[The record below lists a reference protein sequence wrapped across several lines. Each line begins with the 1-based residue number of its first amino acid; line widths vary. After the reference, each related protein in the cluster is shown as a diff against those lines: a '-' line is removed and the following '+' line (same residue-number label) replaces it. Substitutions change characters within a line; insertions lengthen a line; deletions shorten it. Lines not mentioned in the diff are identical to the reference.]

1 MFEKQPVHFSAQAQS
16 DDDKNVDDN
25 DEDDKY
31 FAPLLLSGETVGL
44 AEY

>member
-1 MFEKQPVHFSAQAQS
+1 MFEKQLVHSSAQAQS

-31 FAPLLLSGETVGL
+31 FAPALLSDETVG
-44 AEY
+44 